1 MGEHAYVSTACQ
13 HQLHRQCRRT
23 CKFCPAGC
31 GCVCHG
37 TGERSPARCAAS
49 AGSLLAGH
57 DHVHRCSWPTGG
69 QHVHRCE
76 CGADWTEI
84 TLTEHDRIQDQLSRV
99 DPYDS
104 TKGGVTGG

>member
-13 HQLHRQCRRT
+13 HQLHQQCRRT

-31 GCVCHG
+31 SCTCHPA
-37 TGERSPARCAAS
+37 GERSPACPNCP
-49 AGSLLAGH
+49 G
-57 DHVHRCSWPTGG
+57 PTVPH
-69 QHVHRCE
+69 QHMAITR
-76 CGADWTEI
+76 TEF
-84 TLTEHDRIQDQLSRV
+84 DRIQDQLSRV